1 LEPYG
6 VIVAAL
12 GALGAL
18 TGGAWALR
26 AILKGKLIT
35 IANHDEHVSQWREQ
49 VAGLRSRLT
58 EQAQEH
64 DADMERLNRLSDQRI
79 AEVNAQAN
87 ARISDRDDRIRQL
100 GAEYERVWHALS
112 LTDDAY
118 KTVTTGRLAHDGG
131 VIRTLTHILRESPLA
146 AHIPIDPTPTVGS
159 DDDGEQR

>member
-1 LEPYG
+1 MEPYG

-35 IANHDEHVSQWREQ
+35 IANHDEHMAQWRGQ
-49 VAGLRSRLT
+49 VEGLRERLR
-58 EQAQEH
+58 EQAIEH
-64 DADMERLNRLSDQRI
+64 DQDMTRLNQLSDQRI

-87 ARISDRDDRIRQL
+87 ARISDRDDRLRQL
-100 GAEYERVWHALS
+100 GAEYERLWHALT

-118 KTVTTGRLAHDGG
+118 KTVTTGRLAHDSG

-146 AHIPIDPTPTVGS
+146 DHIPIDPTPTVVS
-159 DDDGEQR
+159 DDGEPR